1 MKKRFRVFNII
12 TDMDM
17 IPACFC
23 EDEQAALLDLRYH
36 PVRQDSL
43 DEYHTAIE
51 QEN

>member
-1 MKKRFRVFNII
+1 MFNII

-17 IPACFC
+17 IPMYFC
-23 EDEQAALLDLRYH
+23 GDEQAALLDLRYD

-51 QEN
+51 QDN